1 MNETHTIVFH
11 TDEDYKEALSLID
24 MLKPDRCDDE
34 GIEMFWDDEAKR
46 DTAVEDLKEM
56 LGISVDTYT
65 L

>member
-11 TDEDYKEALSLID
+11 TAEDYKEALSLID

-34 GIEMFWDDEAKR
+34 GIEMFWDDETKR

-56 LGISVDTYT
+56 LGISVDTFT